1 MNKLE
6 QTPQAFLD
14 PQKLQHWWLL
24 VTVSIPTRKLRG
36 ELRARQTDLVSEDG
50 KNKWLEKPWR
60 MK

>member
-24 VTVSIPTRKLRG
+24 VTVSIPRANCAVNCEQGKLTWCQRMAKTNG
-36 ELRARQTDLVSEDG
+36 
-50 KNKWLEKPWR
+50 WR
-60 MK
+60 SPGG